1 MINVKVSRFFTLLD
15 VSKVNTHIHSLITN
29 SPVIYKTE
37 KKTCSISDNSGGSS
51 PLSSPVRKGR
61 FAVTRIEESV
71 DTPTAPLP
79 SSSASSTP
87 RDSLTNEESS
97 RNAPTAVSESLDGD
111 VQVRDKFLFY
121 LLSF

>member
-1 MINVKVSRFFTLLD
+1 M
-15 VSKVNTHIHSLITN
+15 
-29 SPVIYKTE
+29 
-37 KKTCSISDNSGGSS
+37 
-51 PLSSPVRKGR
+51 RKGR